1 MAQPTPIV
9 KPLLPGDN
17 ARYAASR
24 YRSARVVGTRVLRRA
39 PLLAVLSAVVAAC
52 AGPAAPAAPLPTISR
67 IALAASWNSVSGDQ
81 VPLWLAKEAGFF
93 ERNALDIDVK
103 YIAGTTSMAALLS
116 GETQIAHV
124 GGSEVLSA
132 AAAGADLVVV
142 AVPGP
147 VYPYSFYV
155 PASIKVAADLVGQ
168 KVGVTGVGSSTDVAT
183 RVGLPRVG
191 LVPDKDVSVVSVGS
205 VSNLTSALLSGAVSG
220 GMGHPPDSVALE
232 IRGFHALFDLAK
244 ENLPFA
250 NNTIALQRSYLA
262 AHRDV
267 VQRYVDAIVQAIAR
281 ERSDRAATVT
291 VMKKYFESQDEP
303 AMAATWE
310 YYSRAVRPELP
321 YPRAEQF
328 SDPIA
333 ELAKKN
339 EKVKQ
344 LDLTKI
350 IDSSFVRSAA
360 DRGLARP

>member
-1 MAQPTPIV
+1 MRGDYRPPSPDASRRVSFAPVNARSAIRG
-9 KPLLPGDN
+9 PLLVALAVTITSCGS
-17 ARYAASR
+17 A
-24 YRSARVVGTRVLRRA
+24 ARVS
-39 PLLAVLSAVVAAC
+39 PS
-52 AGPAAPAAPLPTISR
+52 PTIAR
-67 IALAASWNSVSGDQ
+67 VALAASWNSVSGDQ
-81 VPLWLAKEAGFF
+81 VPLWLAKEGNFF
-93 ERNALDIDVK
+93 ERNALDVDVK
-103 YIAGTTSMAALLS
+103 YVAGTTSMAALLS

-132 AAAGADLVVV
+132 VAGGADLVVV

-155 PASIKVAADLVGQ
+155 PANIKVAADLIGQ

-191 LVPDKDVSVVSVGS
+191 LVPDKDVSVISVGS
-205 VSNLTSALLSGAVSG
+205 VTNLTSALLSGAVAG
-220 GMGHPPDSVALE
+220 GMGHPPDSVVLE
-232 IRGFHALFDLAK
+232 ARGFHALFDLAK

-262 AHRDV
+262 THRDV
-267 VQRYVDAIVQAIAR
+267 VQRYVDAIVQAIGR
-281 ERSDRAATVT
+281 EKRDKVAAVA
-291 VMKKYFESQDEP
+291 VMKKYFESQDEA

-310 YYSRAVRPELP
+310 YYAKAVRPELP

-339 EKVKQ
+339 DKMKQ
-344 LDLTKI
+344 LDLVKI
-350 IDSSFVRSAA
+350 IDASFVQSAA

>member
-116 GETQIAHV
+116 GEQIAHV

-132 AAAGADLVVV
+132 VAGGADLVVV

-155 PASIKVAADLVGQ
+155 PASVKVAADLVGQ

-191 LVPDKDVSVVSVGS
+191 IVPDKEVSVVSVGS
-205 VSNLTSALLSGAVSG
+205 VSNLTSALLSGAVAG
-220 GMGHPPDSVALE
+220 GMGHPPDLVVLE
-232 IRGFHALFDLAK
+232 TRGFHALFDLAK

-250 NNTIALQRSYLA
+250 NNTIALQRSYVT

-281 ERSDRAATVT
+281 EKRDKAATVT

-303 AMAATWE
+303 AMAATRE
-310 YYSRAVRPELP
+310 YYAKAVRPELP
-321 YPRAEQF
+321 VPRAEQF
-328 SDPIA
+328 GDPIA
-333 ELAKKN
+333 ELSKKN
-339 EKVKQ
+339 DKIRQ
-344 LDLTKI
+344 LDLARI
-350 IDSSFVRSAA
+350 IDASFVQSAA